1 MTKIKNLLHFLF
13 DYRIS
18 IFDLIYMTIVGFFIG
33 LYILVLATDNILIFA
48 KILFVSI
55 NLFICTTI
63 TRIIRNLLK

>member
-18 IFDLIYMTIVGFFIG
+18 IFELIYMTIVGFFIG
-33 LYILVLATDNILIFA
+33 LCILVLATDNILIFA
-48 KILFVSI
+48 EILFVSI

>member
-33 LYILVLATDNILIFA
+33 LCILVLETDNILIFA
-48 KILFVSI
+48 ELLFIFV